1 MPSHATSDDPPA
13 LFPGVDYAYTA
24 TVPPGAGLVLTAG
37 ACPLDE
43 NGVVVAAGDVT
54 AQTHQV
60 MANLRTALRDAGS
73 DLQHVARTTV
83 YVASADPADLV
94 AAWDVVRDAFTP
106 HTPPST
112 LLGVTALGYP
122 DQLVEV
128 EATAVAAAPATDAD
142 DPDRDA
148 LLTFCLQQL
157 DALTAL
163 VGALDDETA
172 NRRPDRPGAN
182 SLVAVLVHC
191 CGMARRWSSTVNRG
205 VPVPRDR
212 DAEFTARMPVADA
225 LGLAATTREAFI
237 DDVRATRLDA
247 APVAVPTGREDFWTR
262 TCRGVLLHVL
272 EELSQHL
279 GQAEITRDEITHA
292 A

>member
-1 MPSHATSDDPPA
+1 M
-13 LFPGVDYAYTA
+13 DYAYAA

-43 NGVVVAAGDVT
+43 AGVVVAAGDVT
-54 AQTHQV
+54 AQTQKV
-60 MANLRTALRDAGS
+60 MANLRAALREAGS

-83 YVASADPADLV
+83 YVASVDPADLV
-94 AAWDVVRDAFTP
+94 AAWDVVRDALAP

-128 EATAVAAAPATDAD
+128 EATAVAAGPATETD
-142 DPDRDA
+142 DSERDVLMA
-148 LLTFCLQQL
+148 FCLQKL
-157 DALTAL
+157 DALVAL
-163 VGALDDETA
+163 VGALDDDAA

-191 CGMARRWSSTVNRG
+191 CGMTRRWSSTVNRG
-205 VPVPRDR
+205 VSVPRDR

-225 LGLAATTREAFI
+225 LRLAATTREAFI
-237 DDVRATRLDA
+237 DDVRATRLNA
-247 APVAVPTGREDFWTR
+247 PPVAVPPGREDFWTR

-279 GQAEITRDEITHA
+279 GQAEITRDEITQTA
-292 A
+292 